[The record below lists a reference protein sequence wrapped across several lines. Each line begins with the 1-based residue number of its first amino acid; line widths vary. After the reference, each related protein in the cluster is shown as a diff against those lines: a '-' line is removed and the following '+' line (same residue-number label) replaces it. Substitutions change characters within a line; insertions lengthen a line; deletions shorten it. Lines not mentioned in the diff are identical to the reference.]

1 MAERVFPD
9 EWLVPTI
16 SGMITPEAVD
26 ALRAAAEP
34 ASTLWELT
42 TLKGYATDEQILEAM
57 SKRFRVPVADPAQ
70 HEPKVKEI
78 IPEAVARRY
87 HVVPL
92 RATDTVLEVGAGTG
106 SLTGLIAARAGA
118 VVAVSQLT
126 RGYPGIENPGQPLYG
141 ARMECMTP
149 PQAAA
154 FLAAHGY
161 TDVVWQVESGEMVRV
176 SDGGAEGNAPKGPN
190 TSVQQSTAPEH
201 GYVIPGS
208 VLDDGRL
215 HMVVDRRVGASG
227 VGECFGMPMP

>member
-1 MAERVFPD
+1 MTDPTDPTSSADLANPGGSVPGDGPD
-9 EWLVPTI
+9 ELSTRLAAL
-16 SGMITPEAVD
+16 EARAPGHGEPPSLD
-26 ALRAAAEP
+26 RAARRGRLGRIAFAP
-34 ASTLWELT
+34 LL
-42 TLKGYATDEQILEAM
+42 
-57 SKRFRVPVADPAQ
+57 VVAL
-70 HEPKVKEI
+70 
-78 IPEAVARRY
+78 
-87 HVVPL
+87 VV
-92 RATDTVLEVGAGTG
+92 TVG
-106 SLTGLIAARAGA
+106 AGA

-215 HMVVDRRVGASG
+215 HMVVDQRVGASG